1 MKELEQ
7 KYEALGFTNDLIF
20 KYVLTSDI
28 ELCRELISRI
38 DPEIDTEGIHYVD
51 SEKEIIIG
59 VKDEKRVRLDIVT
72 ETPGSINDLEM
83 FRYKPKILPKTA
95 RYNAAMIDA
104 QLTRSKLPADLPDV
118 NVIFLCT
125 YDPFGYGEP
134 IYHAQAQLYEHPECD
149 YNEGRRICILT
160 NKGIEKAPEKLK
172 PVIQLLTG
180 KNEELNDDF
189 YRRVQAAVKEIK
201 TDPEVRRSAMNWLEK
216 EDAIRRE
223 GREEGHEEE
232 VLNGIRKMI
241 KTLRSLN
248 LSEKE
253 IFTMVDENYPDR
265 KDTIREIM
273 KA

>member
-20 KYVLTSDI
+20 KYVLASDI

-125 YDPFGYGEP
+125 YYPFGYGEP

-223 GREEGHEEE
+223 GREEGREEE
-232 VLNGIRKMI
+232 VLNGIRVLI
-241 KTLRSLN
+241 KTLRELN
-248 LSEKE
+248 LSEEE
-253 IFTMVDENYPDR
+253 IFAKTDEAYPDR